1 MSSHCGTLYLIPT
14 PIGNLEDM
22 TYRAVRTLQKVDV
35 VAAEDTR
42 HTGVLLQHFNIP
54 KPMISYHEH
63 NKVEKGAELI
73 QHLLDGQSIGLVSDA
88 GMPAISDPGEDL
100 VTEAIEAGIPIVP
113 LPGANAGLTALIAS
127 GQNTKEFHFI
137 GFLPKRK
144 QNVKEVLSRIATYEG
159 TLIFYEA
166 PHRIEETIQ
175 SLLEGLGNR
184 PITVGREL
192 TKKFETFTRT
202 TLLELRNDFNQIVEK
217 GEFVLLVG
225 GSETVTGE
233 TVVEEVVLSP
243 LEAALALIEVG
254 VPKKEAARQI
264 AKERGLSRRDV
275 YNEIEWYSKER
286 TDD

>member
-1 MSSHCGTLYLIPT
+1 MSSHTGTLFLIPT

-22 TYRAVRTLQKVDV
+22 TYRAVRTLQEVDV

-42 HTGVLLQHFNIP
+42 HTGVLLQHFNIA

-63 NKVEKGAELI
+63 NKADKGVELI
-73 QHLLDGQSIGLVSDA
+73 GRLLEGQSVGLVSDA

-100 VTEAIEAGIPIVP
+100 VKEAIDVGIPIVP

-127 GQNTKEFHFI
+127 GQNTKEFHFV

-144 QNVKEVLSRIATYEG
+144 QNVKDMLSRLVTYEG

-175 SLLEGLGNR
+175 SLYEGLGNR

-202 TLLELRNDFNQIVEK
+202 TLLALRNDFSQIVEK

-225 GSETVTGE
+225 GSETMTE
-233 TVVEEVVLSP
+233 ESMVEEVVLSP
-243 LEAALALIEVG
+243 LEAALALIKEG

>member
-1 MSSHCGTLYLIPT
+1 MSSHTGTLFLIPT

-22 TYRAVRTLQKVDV
+22 TYRAVRTLQEVDV

-42 HTGVLLQHFNIP
+42 HTGVLLQHFNIA

-63 NKVEKGAELI
+63 NKADKGVELI
-73 QHLLDGQSIGLVSDA
+73 ARLLEGQSVGLVSDA

-100 VTEAIEAGIPIVP
+100 VKEAIDVGIPIVP

-127 GQNTKEFHFI
+127 GQNTKEFHFV

-144 QNVKEVLSRIATYEG
+144 QNVKDMLSRLATYEG

-175 SLLEGLGNR
+175 SLYEGLGNR
-184 PITVGREL
+184 SITVGREL

-202 TLLELRNDFNQIVEK
+202 TLLALRNDFSQIVEK

-225 GSETVTGE
+225 GSETMTDE
-233 TVVEEVVLSP
+233 TVVEGVVLSP
-243 LEAALALIEVG
+243 LEAALALIKEG
-254 VPKKEAARQI
+254 VPKKEAARQV

-275 YNEIEWYSKER
+275 YNEIELYSKER

>member
-1 MSSHCGTLYLIPT
+1 MSSHKGTLFLIPT

-22 TYRAVRTLQKVDV
+22 TYRAVRTLQEVDV

-42 HTGVLLQHFNIP
+42 HTGVLLQHFNIA

-63 NKVEKGAELI
+63 NKADKGVELI
-73 QHLLDGQSIGLVSDA
+73 GRLLEGQSVGLVSDA

-100 VTEAIEAGIPIVP
+100 VKEAIDAGIPIVP

-127 GQNTKEFHFI
+127 GQNTKEFHFV

-144 QNVKEVLSRIATYEG
+144 QNVKDMLSRLVTYEG

-175 SLLEGLGNR
+175 SLYEGLGNR

-202 TLLELRNDFNQIVEK
+202 TLLALRNDFSQIVEK

-225 GSETVTGE
+225 GSETMTE
-233 TVVEEVVLSP
+233 ESMVEEVVLSP
-243 LEAALALIEVG
+243 LEAALALIKEG

-275 YNEIEWYSKER
+275 YNEIELYSKER